1 MFSETPD
8 LQILFI
14 SNQSCMCEGTTEV
27 DSGGS
32 VCLRLLNWG
41 LNETRLKKTFSELV
55 PQKDKHGVG
64 LHLIYKLEKRYASL
78 YYF

>member
-1 MFSETPD
+1 
-8 LQILFI
+8 
-14 SNQSCMCEGTTEV
+14 MCEGTTEV

-32 VCLRLLNWG
+32 VCLWLLNWG
-41 LNETRLKKTFSELV
+41 LNETRLKKKTFSELV

-64 LHLIYKLEKRYASL
+64 LHLIYKLKKRYASL